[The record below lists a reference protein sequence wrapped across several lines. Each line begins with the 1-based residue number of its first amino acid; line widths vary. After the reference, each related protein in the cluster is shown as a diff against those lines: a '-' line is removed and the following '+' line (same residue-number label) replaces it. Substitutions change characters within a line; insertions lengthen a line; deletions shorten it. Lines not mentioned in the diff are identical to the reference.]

1 MTFLNPLILLGLI
14 AAGVPLIIHLFNF
27 RKPKKVDFSSLAF
40 LREVERSTMQRVRIK
55 QWLLLVLRTL
65 AIAAM
70 VIAFARPT
78 LRGQLAGAFAGAA
91 PVGVAVVVDT
101 SPSMAQ
107 RDSRGAY
114 IDQAMGLA
122 RGILADTDS
131 RDEVAIVGLRGSGPA
146 SIGPGGE
153 AALRRLDAL
162 SVSASSRTTLE
173 ALATA
178 AEGMGRVAS
187 QNREVYFI
195 GDLQASTLVDTSG
208 MRIPDTSPVYLVPV
222 GSGSPEN
229 VGVANVEL
237 RSRIVEA
244 DQPVQ
249 LVATLTNYGTTAA
262 ASYVTSVYL
271 EGVRV
276 AQSTTDLSPGA
287 ATTVEFSV
295 SPTERGWLAGV
306 VETEDDTF
314 PDDNRAY
321 FALRVPDQ
329 RQVLVVAGDGQ
340 DIRYLG
346 AALRADP
353 RISLSI
359 RTVPEQD
366 LASLDLS
373 AYDAVI
379 LAAPRTLT
387 SGEIDRVATYV
398 GAGGGVLFFPSAS
411 ARVEDYNG
419 LLAAVG
425 GGRVNSLPSGGDG
438 TTVDA
443 VDRVDLEHPLFSG
456 VLDSSSG
463 GLERPTIYQRMMY
476 APGAG
481 AESSVMEMSS
491 GAPFLQEIRHRR
503 GSMLLMAVAPD
514 PTWSDLPTRGLF
526 IPLVYRSMFLLSASG
541 TTTGDT
547 FHVGDSG
554 EVLLAGIDES
564 AAILINSPS
573 GLESAPLTRTGVGG
587 TLVSLA
593 GILDEAGLYRVL
605 VNGET
610 QRLVAVNN
618 APRESDLQLASPTE
632 ATAMLSQRSDAV
644 ITALEVG
651 GAGPIADRVEDARR
665 GADLWNVF
673 LALALLFLAAE
684 MVVARQWKPET
695 AS

>member
-249 LVATLTNYGTTAA
+249 LAATLTNYGATAA

-314 PDDNRAY
+314 PDDTRA
-321 FALRVPDQ
+321 
-329 RQVLVVAGDGQ
+329 
-340 DIRYLG
+340 
-346 AALRADP
+346 
-353 RISLSI
+353 
-359 RTVPEQD
+359 
-366 LASLDLS
+366 
-373 AYDAVI
+373 
-379 LAAPRTLT
+379 
-387 SGEIDRVATYV
+387 
-398 GAGGGVLFFPSAS
+398 
-411 ARVEDYNG
+411 
-419 LLAAVG
+419 
-425 GGRVNSLPSGGDG
+425 
-438 TTVDA
+438 
-443 VDRVDLEHPLFSG
+443 
-456 VLDSSSG
+456 
-463 GLERPTIYQRMMY
+463 
-476 APGAG
+476 
-481 AESSVMEMSS
+481 
-491 GAPFLQEIRHRR
+491 
-503 GSMLLMAVAPD
+503 
-514 PTWSDLPTRGLF
+514 
-526 IPLVYRSMFLLSASG
+526 
-541 TTTGDT
+541 
-547 FHVGDSG
+547 
-554 EVLLAGIDES
+554 
-564 AAILINSPS
+564 
-573 GLESAPLTRTGVGG
+573 
-587 TLVSLA
+587 
-593 GILDEAGLYRVL
+593 
-605 VNGET
+605 
-610 QRLVAVNN
+610 
-618 APRESDLQLASPTE
+618 
-632 ATAMLSQRSDAV
+632 
-644 ITALEVG
+644 
-651 GAGPIADRVEDARR
+651 
-665 GADLWNVF
+665 
-673 LALALLFLAAE
+673 
-684 MVVARQWKPET
+684 
-695 AS
+695 